1 MNMKVRNVCMSG
13 DLPAAEELLAQEI
26 NAKGDHYRS
35 YANRSVVMA
44 RKLDCDHALD
54 DAIKV
59 RCTDLVHHDPF
70 TKKLTLMRS

>member
-44 RKLDCDHALD
+44 RKLDWDHALD